1 MGRLFTHLV
10 IDSPGQSQQIVLW
23 DTLEITVGRAPDR
36 DVVIPD
42 SEVSRQ
48 HALFNM
54 EGQSYVVADLH
65 TSNGTFVNGTRVSRH
80 QLRPGDVVE
89 VGPARIQFRQETE
102 SPKGKNV
109 RFASQLKGFAP
120 FGEGEDAGGRTML
133 GLGGAGPGLVAG
145 QGDYSDRAPAGEAEF
160 DLEGGAPAVP
170 AAVVDLDPVLDAG
183 LEEIEIA
190 SFEDEELSALE
201 EKPDPPAPP
210 RARPVAAPAPAPPT
224 AARPRPAPAP
234 AAAPRAAPAAPAQPA
249 PPVAAPVR
257 APAPQAVAA
266 PTSAASDATTA
277 RANLAIEIEGPR
289 ATLKAVLGAILE
301 REIEI
306 PPLKIRIRRPQ

>member
-23 DTLEITVGRAPDR
+23 DTLEITVGRGPDR

-133 GLGGAGPGLVAG
+133 GLGGAGSGLASG
-145 QGDYSDRAPAGEAEF
+145 QGDYSDRAPAGEPEF
-160 DLEGGAPAVP
+160 DLEGGGAAAP

-201 EKPDPPAPP
+201 EKPDPPAPT
-210 RARPVAAPAPAPPT
+210 RARPVAAPAPPPAP
-224 AARPRPAPAP
+224 RPRPAPAP
-234 AAAPRAAPAAPAQPA
+234 AAAPRPAPAAPAQPA

-257 APAPQAVAA
+257 APAPQAAA
-266 PTSAASDATTA
+266 AAVAASDTTTA

-289 ATLKAVLGAILE
+289 AALKAVLGAILE